1 MDYKCRASGIIM
13 NVTHDGT
20 LETCRVH
27 NESLGNVI
35 WDGFESVW
43 ENSEEHR
50 KEIVKN
56 CSGCLFFGYTENSLM
71 QSFNPEVLMHY
82 EWM

>member
-1 MDYKCRASGIIM
+1 MSVI
-13 NVTHDGT
+13 HDGT
-20 LETCRVH
+20 LETCRAQ
-27 NESLGNVI
+27 NESLGNVM

-43 ENSEEHR
+43 RNAEERR

-56 CSGCLFFGYTENSLM
+56 CKGCLFFGYVENSLM
-71 QSFNPEVLMHY
+71 QSLNPEVLMNY